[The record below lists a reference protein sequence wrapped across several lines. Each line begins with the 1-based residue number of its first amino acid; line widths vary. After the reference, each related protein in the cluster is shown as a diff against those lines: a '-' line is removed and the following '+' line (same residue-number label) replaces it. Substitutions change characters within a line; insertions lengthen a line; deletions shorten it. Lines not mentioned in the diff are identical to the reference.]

1 MKRRTLKF
9 IACAAAMA
17 LTLSVTACGG
27 SDDSAKNNTSTVENT
42 ADTKPEVEDKA
53 EDKTEVDAEKQAA
66 YDELTE
72 GLTDEQADAAVDAV
86 DAMVDADTS
95 EFETLEDWFTEPTIA
110 SAYGALMDSMGEEG
124 IEISYEVTGNE
135 FIMIFQ
141 ITDSAYI
148 ADDMGDMLNA
158 AMEEQ
163 ADLFKQQVVAP
174 LDELIGE
181 TGACTVTMRYTDPDG
196 DLIAETSF
204 HAD

>member
-9 IACAAAMA
+9 IACASIMA

-27 SDDSAKNNTSTVENT
+27 SDDSAQNNVSTVE
-42 ADTKPEVEDKA
+42 DTKDTAPEA
-53 EDKTEVDAEKQAA
+53 EDKKEVDAEKEAA

-72 GLTDEQADAAVDAV
+72 GLTDEQAEAAIDAV
-86 DAMVDADTS
+86 DSMVEADTS

-110 SAYGALMDSMGEEG
+110 SAYGALIDSMSEEG
-124 IEISYEVTGNE
+124 IAISYEVEGNE
-135 FIMIFQ
+135 FVMIFQ
-141 ITDSAYI
+141 ITDSTYLS
-148 ADDMGDMLNA
+148 DDTADMLNA

-163 ADLFKQQVVAP
+163 ADVFKEQVVAP

-204 HAD
+204 RAD

>member
-9 IACAAAMA
+9 IACAAAMT

-27 SDDSAKNNTSTVENT
+27 SDDSAKNNTSTVEDT

-53 EDKTEVDAEKQAA
+53 ETDAEKEAA
-66 YDELTE
+66 YAELTE

-124 IEISYEVTGNE
+124 IEISYEVSGNE

-174 LDELIGE
+174 LDELVGE

>member
-9 IACAAAMA
+9 IACAAAMT

-27 SDDSAKNNTSTVENT
+27 SDDSAKNNTSTVEDT

-53 EDKTEVDAEKQAA
+53 ETDAEKEAA
-66 YDELTE
+66 YAELTE

-124 IEISYEVTGNE
+124 IEISYEVSGNE

-174 LDELIGE
+174 VDELVGE